1 MAQTHIL
8 HCLRDTFWFLPIKS
22 YRATCFNG
30 TKATTA
36 CADAP
41 QDHEC
46 GCFMSPAFA
55 YIWAA
60 RLFTDCVESFIPH
73 QLLEVVVVFSFG
85 RSHSEPFRSA
95 FWNHG
100 RHVVFLNLFF
110 AAYGGEKRKK
120 EFFGS
125 PLLHPPDARAPNPVR
140 GLRPVHTQWDTN
152 KNRYLGCR
160 F

>member
-46 GCFMSPAFA
+46 GCFISPAFA
-55 YIWAA
+55 NIWAA

-100 RHVVFLNLFF
+100 RHIVFLLVYVDLASVALQFC
-110 AAYGGEKRKK
+110 AYGLQEATGP
-120 EFFGS
+120 GTIQ
-125 PLLHPPDARAPNPVR
+125 DAMI
-140 GLRPVHTQWDTN
+140 
-152 KNRYLGCR
+152 
-160 F
+160 